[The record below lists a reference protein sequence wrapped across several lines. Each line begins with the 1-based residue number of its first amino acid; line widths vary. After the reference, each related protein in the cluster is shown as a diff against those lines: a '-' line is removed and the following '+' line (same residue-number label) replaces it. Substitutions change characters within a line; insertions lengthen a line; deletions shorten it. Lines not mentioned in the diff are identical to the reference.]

1 MARRRGGG
9 GWSGAADVWQSLV
22 RLGVG
27 AYWLYFASQKWPAPF
42 GLPPHGIGWMHKLL
56 VDSAQTNPVP
66 GLGALLTQLVLPNWQ
81 LFATA
86 QAVAETT
93 VAVLLIIGLA
103 TRPAA
108 LLATPLGPAG
118 SLGPDAQ
125 VPLRLLLV
133 NNGLAPLLATV
144 PLLALR
150 LGVDRRSAVVRTALL
165 ANVAVLVFF
174 SAIEVTYPVLEHV
187 ARVNAD
193 VLLLPEVNYGGA
205 LL

>member
-9 GWSGAADVWQSLV
+9 GRSGAADVWQSLF

-66 GLGALLTQLVLPNWQ
+66 GLGALLTQLVRPNGQ

-108 LLATPLGPAG
+108 LLAT
-118 SLGPDAQ
+118 
-125 VPLRLLLV
+125 
-133 NNGLAPLLATV
+133 LLAINLSLTV
-144 PLLALR
+144 AFLDPDPGIRWLYYL
-150 LGVDRRSAVVRTALL
+150 
-165 ANVAVLVFF
+165 
-174 SAIEVTYPVLEHV
+174 PVLASFEV
-187 ARVNAD
+187 FVNGA
-193 VLLLPEVNYGGA
+193 GA
-205 LL
+205 LAVERARAVPGWLRS